1 MMIEIKASKDK
12 FIAVLI
18 GGFLGHCLS
27 KFVFD
32 GILWEFFTS
41 VLPPINDRHLSIDI
55 YLGLIGALFGAISA
69 YILFSLFVDKM
80 SFSSHK
86 RQYVISIIMLV
97 VVPLILLGVFR
108 YNAVSYVYSAEN
120 TIPTKVEIEEYW
132 LVPEASIMFNQN
144 SNSATVFPKHIVVEK
159 DLLEEVG
166 NQINNMKVGEVVDDG
181 TKLSRFAKT
190 IYIDYRV
197 NDKWYSKILNYENG
211 LFEESVANH
220 RLVYYKNSE
229 LERLI
234 QKSIKR
240 AADIDIYNEAT
251 IYNHESMGDGKKL
264 SKDEFSKLV
273 SMLNNSTVEEPKRIE
288 NIKTAF
294 KKGVSKG
301 ETHICVIELAQDE
314 TRDNNRNFMVYDDI
328 NKVLFYEGKYYDAN
342 LEWLL

>member
-1 MMIEIKASKDK
+1 MMTEIKASKDK
-12 FIAVLI
+12 FIAVLF

-32 GILWEFFTS
+32 GILWGFFTS

-55 YLGLIGALFGAISA
+55 YLGLLGALLGAISA

-97 VVPLILLGVFR
+97 VVPLILLWVFR

-120 TIPTKVEIEEYW
+120 TTPTKVEIEYW

-144 SNSATVFPKHIVVEK
+144 SNSATGFRKQIVVEE
-159 DLLEEVG
+159 DLLEEMG
-166 NQINNMKVGEVVDDG
+166 NQIRKMKIDEVVDDG
-181 TKLSRFAKT
+181 TKLSRLVKT
-190 IYIDYRV
+190 VYIDYRV

-240 AADIDIYNEAT
+240 AADIDIYSEAT

-273 SMLNNSTVEEPKRIE
+273 SILNNSTVEEPKRIE

-301 ETHICVIELAQDE
+301 ETHIYAIELAQDE
-314 TRDNNRNFMVYDDI
+314 TKRDSRNFMVYDDI
-328 NKVLFYEGKYYDAN
+328 NKVLFYEGKYYDAD
-342 LEWLL
+342 LDWLL

>member
-1 MMIEIKASKDK
+1 MMTEIKASKDK
-12 FIAVLI
+12 LIAI
-18 GGFLGHCLS
+18 FFGGFLGHCLS

-41 VLPPINDRHLSIDI
+41 VLPPINERHLSIDI
-55 YLGLIGALFGAISA
+55 YLGLLGALIGAISA

-97 VVPLILLGVFR
+97 VVPLILLWVFR

-120 TIPTKVEIEEYW
+120 TAPTKINIVSFD
-132 LVPEASIMFNQN
+132 VPEASIMFNQN
-144 SNSATVFPKHIVVEK
+144 SNSATGFRKQIVVEE
-159 DLLEEVG
+159 DLLEEMG
-166 NQINNMKVGEVVDDG
+166 NQIRKMKIDEVVDDG
-181 TKLSRFAKT
+181 TKLSRLVKT
-190 IYIDYRV
+190 VYIDYRV

-273 SMLNNSTVEEPKRIE
+273 SILNNSTVEEPKRIE

-328 NKVLFYEGKYYDAN
+328 NKVLFYEGKYYDAD
-342 LEWLL
+342 LDWLL